1 MMKKSVKRL
10 SPAKRD
16 REDLRLIVS
25 SEGGLLKFLVD
36 NTPARYRNRLKAVL
50 RDRQV
55 TVDNRVVTQFDH
67 PLRAGQQVRV
77 RWQKIPF
84 NRLYHGIQVV
94 FEDRDLIVIDK
105 PAGLLTVATETEKR
119 RTAYSIL
126 SDYVK
131 EQDPAARIFIVHRI
145 DRETSGLLLFAKNE
159 DIRDK
164 IQETWM
170 STITERIYVAV
181 VEGEVE
187 APQGTITSWLTESAA
202 FKVYSSQKAEQG
214 KKAVTR
220 YQVNRSNRDYS
231 LLSLSLETGRKH
243 QIRVHLQD
251 IGHPVVGDKKYGAVS
266 NPLRRLGLHARVLAF
281 IHPVD
286 GTPCRFESAIP
297 RPFLQL
303 FERKDPA
310 RSASPG

>member
-1 MMKKSVKRL
+1 MTKKNAKRPR
-10 SPAKRD
+10 PAKKD
-16 REDLRLIVS
+16 REDLHLVAS
-25 SEGGLLKFLVD
+25 GEAGLLKFLVD
-36 NTPARYRNRLKAVL
+36 NTPARHRNRVKAVL

-55 TVDNRVVTQFDH
+55 TVDGKVVTRFDY

-77 RWQKIPF
+77 RWEKIPF

-131 EQDPAARIFIVHRI
+131 EQDPSARIFIVHRI

-159 DIRDK
+159 DIRDR

-170 STITERIYVAV
+170 STITERSYVAV
-181 VEGEVE
+181 VEGEVGQAE
-187 APQGTITSWLTESAA
+187 GVVTSWLTESAA
-202 FKVYSSQKAEQG
+202 FKVYSSQRAEQG

-220 YQVNRSNRDYS
+220 YRVLRSNREYS
-231 LLSLSLETGRKH
+231 LLNLSLETGRKH
-243 QIRVHLQD
+243 QIRVHMQD

-266 NPLRRLGLHARVLAF
+266 NPLRRLGLHAMVLAF

-286 GTPCRFESAIP
+286 GASCRFESAIP
-297 RPFLQL
+297 RPFLRL
-303 FERKDPA
+303 FEGKLSGRTA
-310 RSASPG
+310 SSA